1 MLLDEEDLLDRIYEA
16 GAIPELWPDI
26 LEEFGRLGDTSG
38 GLLFTVRG
46 GQVHWTASPGLHDIS
61 AGYFE
66 AGYPGRD
73 DRTARLLALNHP
85 GFAVDLD
92 VFTLEEWEADPIR
105 REYFAP
111 RGYGWGIAT
120 AIHVPNGDLLILH
133 GERKLEL
140 GPVGHD
146 AVARLDKLRPH
157 LARAALLSTRMAFER
172 VVGAVA
178 ALEIVGIP
186 AAVLDHRGQAI
197 ATNSIL
203 DELTP
208 AIVQSRPSR
217 LALADT
223 TADALF
229 AATMATLKDGFL
241 GAPQSIPLPATETHP
256 PMVVHVHPIRGQARD
271 IFTSASAIIL
281 ITPVASRDLPSASV
295 IQGLFDLTPA
305 EARVARALGAG
316 MTINDV
322 AASGGASIA
331 TIRNQ
336 VRSVFAKTGM
346 HRQSEL
352 VGLLQGILPGPAESR
367 PSEASPPSP
376 LPPRK

>member
-1 MLLDEEDLLDRIYEA
+1 VDEEDLLDKIYEA

-46 GQVHWTASPGLHDIS
+46 DQVHWTASQGIHDIC
-61 AGYFE
+61 AGYFG

-85 GFAVDLD
+85 GFVVDLD
-92 VFTLEEWEADPIR
+92 VFTLREWEADPIR

-111 RGYGWGIAT
+111 RGFGWGIAT
-120 AIHVPNGDLLILH
+120 AINVPNGDLLIFH

-140 GPVGHD
+140 GPVGQD
-146 AVARLDKLRPH
+146 AVARLDRLRPH
-157 LARAALLSTRMAFER
+157 LARAALLSTRVAFER

-197 ATNSIL
+197 ATNRIL

-208 AIVQSRPSR
+208 AIVLSRPSR
-217 LALADT
+217 LALADA
-223 TADALF
+223 TADVLL
-229 AATMATLKDGFL
+229 AATMETLKDGLL
-241 GAPQSIPLPATETHP
+241 GAPQSIPVPATETHP

-281 ITPVASRDLPSASV
+281 ITPVASRDLPSANV

-316 MTINDV
+316 ITINEL
-322 AASGGASIA
+322 STTSGASIA

-346 HRQSEL
+346 HRQAEL
-352 VGLLQGILPGPAESR
+352 VGLLQGLSPGA
-367 PSEASPPSP
+367 SEASLPSP
-376 LPPRK
+376 LPPHR